1 MAKRKDGDRREPYFE
16 DDDDDDFRV
25 SARDRPGVLVSDKK
39 TKGKKSKKRRE
50 PEWDTEDGDPPQRGA
65 RKSSRGKE
73 KKKSGSRSLLRGFLY
88 WCLVCGI
95 WGALGIAGTLT
106 WYAIRLPPLSTL
118 QVPERPPNIAILA
131 ADGSLLVNRGARGQA
146 VKLKNMPA
154 YLPKAVIAIEDRNF
168 YSHFGIDPSGL
179 ARAIVSNLLARSVR
193 QGGSTLTQQLAKN
206 LFLTPERSME
216 RKIQEL
222 ILSLWLE
229 AKFSKDQI
237 LEMYLNR
244 VYLGAGTYGVEAASQ
259 RYFNKSVT
267 EINLQEAA
275 ILAGLLKAPTHYAPT
290 RSVEAALARAKLVLS
305 AMVETG
311 AITQAQADKAMAQ
324 KLSAA
329 KTSSATSAINYAA
342 DWVLDLL
349 PGFIET
355 MNGDITVETTIDGKA
370 QAAAEKALQSVLQQE
385 GEKYNVKQG
394 AVVAMSPSGAIEA
407 LVGGRSYQES
417 QYNRAIVS
425 KRQPGSAFKPFVY
438 LAALE
443 KGLSPNDRRDDVPL
457 NIRGWRPENYS
468 HEYRGLV
475 TLREALALSLNTVSV
490 RLALEVGPKAVV
502 RVAQRL
508 GITSDLNPNASI
520 ALGTSEVSLL
530 ELTRAYAPFANG
542 GLSVVPYIVTR
553 IKDTKGNILYERAPA
568 RSGIERVIAPENLA
582 EMNDMLSSAVAFG
595 TARRANVGDWPVA
608 GKTGTSQDFRD
619 GWFMGYT
626 AHLVTGVWV
635 GNDDDTPTKHASGSS
650 LPIEIWNQV
659 MAASHPRDLALALP
673 GAERAARPPS
683 AQEPTIDDI
692 LIGGFTGDEER
703 NSAPSPVRPKDCPLD
718 SGFLNCVF
726 AR

>member
-1 MAKRKDGDRREPYFE
+1 MTKRKDGDRREPYFE
-16 DDDDDDFRV
+16 EDEEDGLRA
-25 SARDRPGVLVSDKK
+25 SWPDRPGIFVS
-39 TKGKKSKKRRE
+39 KSKKKKRSE
-50 PEWDTEDGDPPQRGA
+50 PEWDTESGDAPRRSKKNPRKKMRKQKPQR
-65 RKSSRGKE
+65 SI
-73 KKKSGSRSLLRGFLY
+73 LRRFFY
-88 WCLVCGI
+88 WCVVCGI
-95 WGALGIAGTLT
+95 WAFLGLAALLT

-131 ADGSLLVNRGARGQA
+131 DDGSLLVNRGARGQA
-146 VKLKNMPA
+146 VPLKQMPA

-168 YSHFGIDPSGL
+168 YNHFGVDPGGL
-179 ARAIVSNLLARSVR
+179 ARAVISNVLARSVR

-222 ILSLWLE
+222 ILSFWLE
-229 AKFSKDQI
+229 QKFSKDQI

-244 VYLGAGTYGVEAASQ
+244 VYFGAGTYGVEAASQ
-259 RYFNKSVT
+259 RYFSKSVT

-275 ILAGLLKAPTHYAPT
+275 ILAGLLKAPSRYAPT
-290 RSVEAALARAKLVLS
+290 RSVNAALARAKLVLS

-311 AITQAQADKAMAQ
+311 AITAEQADKAAAQ
-324 KLSAA
+324 KLSPA
-329 KTSSATSAINYAA
+329 KTSSATSAVNYAA

-349 PGFIET
+349 PGFLET
-355 MNGDITVETTIDGKA
+355 VNTDITVETTIDAKM
-370 QAAAEKALQSVLQQE
+370 QVAAEKALTNVL
-385 GEKYNVKQG
+385 GRDGNKYNVHQG
-394 AVVAMSPSGAIEA
+394 AIVAMTPSGAISA

-417 QYNRAIVS
+417 QYNRAVVS

-443 KGLSPNDRRDDVPL
+443 RGLTPDDRREDAPL
-457 NIRGWRPENYS
+457 NIKGWRPENYS
-468 HEYRGLV
+468 REYRGAV

-490 RLALEVGPKAVV
+490 RLALEVGPKAVAKT
-502 RVAQRL
+502 AQRL
-508 GITSDLNPNASI
+508 GIASDLNPNASI

-542 GLSVVPYIVTR
+542 GLSVVPHIVTR
-553 IKDTKGNILYERAPA
+553 IKDANGDILYERKPP
-568 RSGIERVIAPENLA
+568 RTGIERVIAADHLN

-595 TARRANVGDWPVA
+595 TARRANVGNWPVA

-619 GWFMGYT
+619 GWFLGFT
-626 AHLVTGVWV
+626 AHMVTGVWV
-635 GNDDDTPTKHASGSS
+635 GNDDGAPTKHASGSS

-659 MAASHPRDLALALP
+659 MMAAHARGAILALP
-673 GAERAARPPS
+673 GAQAPGRPPS

-692 LIGGFTGDEER
+692 LVGGWGDD
-703 NSAPSPVRPKDCPLD
+703 NRPARPQKKECPLD

-726 AR
+726 N